1 MSITQRTFKLVLATC
16 LACVLAY
23 FLDLS
28 SAVSAGIIA
37 LLSLSD
43 TRRSTIKL
51 AKNRLFSTLLALSI
65 GVLAFQLTGY
75 HIWSFGLYLALYVP
89 LAYRFGWEIGI
100 TPSSVLVSHLLVQ
113 ESISPDLLVNELLLF
128 LIGTGFALTV
138 KIGRAHV

>member
-51 AKNRLFSTLLALSI
+51 ARNRLFSTLLALFI
-65 GVLAFQLTGY
+65 GVLSFHLTGY

-89 LAYRFGWEIGI
+89 LAYKLGWEIGI
-100 TPSSVLVSHLLVQ
+100 TPSSVLVTHLLGSEVY
-113 ESISPDLLVNELLLF
+113 I
-128 LIGTGFALTV
+128 T
-138 KIGRAHV
+138 